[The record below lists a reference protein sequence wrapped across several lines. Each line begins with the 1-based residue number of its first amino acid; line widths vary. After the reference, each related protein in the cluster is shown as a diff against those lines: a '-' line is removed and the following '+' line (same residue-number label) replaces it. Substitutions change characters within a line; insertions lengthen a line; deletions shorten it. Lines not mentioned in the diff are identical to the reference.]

1 MPSPADSAR
10 YLRLHR
16 AWLAS
21 LDPEH
26 QAALAPLPD
35 PDPAWGHMGLV
46 PSPASILA
54 PSTLND
60 DPAIRA
66 MLATGA
72 PPSFDLSPRVLG
84 IYDQNGTGSCASA
97 ARSGTQSIAEQEE
110 RAAWIVFDLQRLYT
124 EIGGVGNSGST
135 LEDNLNHSINP
146 GVPVLGSA
154 KRYAIDSWSYAPK
167 TSLDAW
173 INSIKAAIAAGRP
186 VMVATLLQ

>member
-66 MLATGA
+66 MLASIEKNGNDGEDA
-72 PPSFDLSPRVLG
+72 CHPLIDKLRQLESGQGLQLAGQSHQEDGEEPQDSDLEKEQHCDAVL
-84 IYDQNGTGSCASA
+84 
-97 ARSGTQSIAEQEE
+97 
-110 RAAWIVFDLQRLYT
+110 
-124 EIGGVGNSGST
+124 
-135 LEDNLNHSINP
+135 
-146 GVPVLGSA
+146 
-154 KRYAIDSWSYAPK
+154 
-167 TSLDAW
+167 
-173 INSIKAAIAAGRP
+173 
-186 VMVATLLQ
+186 